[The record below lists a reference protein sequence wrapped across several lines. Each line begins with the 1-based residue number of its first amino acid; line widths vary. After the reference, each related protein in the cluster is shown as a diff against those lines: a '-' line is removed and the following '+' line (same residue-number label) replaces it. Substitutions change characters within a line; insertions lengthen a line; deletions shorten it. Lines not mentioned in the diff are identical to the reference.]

1 MALLNKRI
9 IALPERLTLNDDDFT
24 VIDGDTGGTA
34 KFKISQVS
42 RIDEISVSYDSTN
55 KQIVVTLPEKTSGTT
70 TLAKGSLLNS
80 VNSIETVEKESL
92 ADIAEIEPMTGLE
105 EEPEEEAEPEV
116 EAEPVVSDIPEEET
130 QEEVQEEP
138 EEAEPVEETI
148 TEEEATEETV
158 EETETITGGTEENE

>member
-1 MALLNKRI
+1 MALSNKRI
-9 IALPERLTLNDDDFT
+9 IDLPERSTLNDDDFT

-55 KQIVVTLPEKTSGTT
+55 KQIVVTLPETTSGTT
-70 TLAKGSLLNS
+70 TLAQGSLLSGSLNS
-80 VNSIETVEKESL
+80 VETLEKESL
-92 ADIAEIEPMTGLE
+92 ADIAEIEPVTGLE

-116 EAEPVVSDIPEEET
+116 EAEPVASDIPEEI

-148 TEEEATEETV
+148 TEEKATEETV